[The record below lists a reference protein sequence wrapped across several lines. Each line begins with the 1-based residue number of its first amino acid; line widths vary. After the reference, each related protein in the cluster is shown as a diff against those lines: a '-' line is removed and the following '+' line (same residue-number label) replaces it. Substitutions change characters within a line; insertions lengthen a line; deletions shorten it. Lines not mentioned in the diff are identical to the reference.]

1 MDHLKEDHNEREFKH
16 LIIGGIL
23 DLLEKSSKTRE
34 ASYKWS
40 TILSI
45 LDLLKIFS
53 EVIGASKHGPLAR
66 IGKQSM
72 SQKLDLLKSFS
83 KVREAPA

>member
-1 MDHLKEDHNEREFKH
+1 MDHPKEDHNERDFKH

-40 TILSI
+40 TALLI
-45 LDLLKIFS
+45 LDILKIFS
-53 EVIGASKHGPLAR
+53 EVIVASKRGPLAR
-66 IGKQSM
+66 IEKQAM
-72 SQKLDLLKSFS
+72 S
-83 KVREAPA
+83 